1 MARDRLPDSAELA
14 KRKAWKFMAPEAP
27 PLSHLFG
34 NGDQRR
40 QFRRYWVTGT
50 LVNALDLAVHFGLK
64 LFTMDACSN
73 FGARIGTF
81 SIPRYHRVAARRGRD
96 TLARLVPEKSQEER
110 EAILRKNWEAQGRIM
125 TEFSVVNRLLG
136 DLDRITLHNFERLV
150 DSVRQGPTIIVG
162 MHLGNWEIGPTILHA
177 EGIRPYANYTPP
189 KGRAKAWISARVRQK
204 GGLNFLPPGTQG
216 VRPSVKV
223 LKEGGVI
230 SMFCD
235 EGVSGKIR
243 GPLFGRKPHLE
254 GNLAVAV
261 RLARMTGA
269 RIAPW
274 YNIRTEGFRFDAF
287 FLPAVVLPPE
297 DKPGARLAED
307 ILLLNSVIEPVILE
321 HLDQWYFLDN
331 SLPVEQ
337 PRS

>member
-1 MARDRLPDSAELA
+1 MTEHRMPETALR
-14 KRKAWKFMAPEAP
+14 KRKAWRFAAPEAP

-34 NGDQRR
+34 TSDERR
-40 QFRRYWVTGT
+40 QFRRYWLTGT
-50 LVNALDLAVHFGLK
+50 LVNAIDLTVHFGLK
-64 LFTMDACSN
+64 LMTMDACSN

-81 SIPRYHRVAARRGRD
+81 AIPRFHKVAVRRGRE
-96 TLARLVPEKSQEER
+96 TLKRLLPEASEAER
-110 EAILRKNWEAQGRIM
+110 DAILRRNWQAQGRIM
-125 TEFSVVNRLLG
+125 TEFSVINRLLKNM
-136 DLDRITLHNFERLV
+136 DRITLHDFDRLV
-150 DSVRQGPTIIVG
+150 ETVRSGPTIIVG
-162 MHLGNWEIGPTILHA
+162 MHLGNWEIGPTILHD

-204 GGLNFLPPGTQG
+204 GGLNFLPPGAQG
-216 VRPSVKV
+216 IRPSVKM

-274 YNIRTEGFRFDAF
+274 YNVRGDGFRFDAF
-287 FLPAVVLPPE
+287 FLPPIELPPE
-297 DKPGARLAED
+297 DKPGARISDD
-307 ILLLNSVIEPVILE
+307 IQLLNDVIEPVILK

-331 SLPVEQ
+331 GLPDT
-337 PRS
+337 R